1 MNRTR
6 NTKIIKVK
14 RTRNVRKNPKPIQ
27 PRLRLV
33 TIRKRKYSNEDA
45 MGSMKKRVR
54 LSEKRSSTLLILP
67 YCDDDFSEDKHTL
80 FFKKKKTLLEEN
92 I

>member
-6 NTKIIKVK
+6 NTKIIKVN
-14 RTRNVRKNPKPIQ
+14 RTRKNPKPIQ

-67 YCDDDFSEDKHTL
+67 YCNDAFSEDKHTL
-80 FFKKKKTLLEEN
+80 FFKKEKTLLE
-92 I
+92 

>member
-6 NTKIIKVK
+6 NTKIIRVK
-14 RTRNVRKNPKPIQ
+14 RTRNIRKNPKPIQ

-33 TIRKRKYSNEDA
+33 TIRKRKCSNEDA

-54 LSEKRSSTLLILP
+54 LSEKPSSTLLILP
-67 YCDDDFSEDKHTL
+67 YCNDAFSKDKHTL
-80 FFKKKKTLLEEN
+80 FFQEREN
-92 I
+92 SS